1 MFSSTAEKPL
11 IFFPPRIS
19 LGKFRLGKYIPVI
32 LTLKE
37 REEQPKVMANLG

>member
-1 MFSSTAEKPL
+1 MFSSTPEKPL
-11 IFFPPRIS
+11 IFPPRIS